1 MRKYKRSFTY
11 KGSFTIEAALILPL
25 VLSCFC
31 IAAGAAVS
39 LHNEICVQ
47 IQEQNK
53 KESVN
58 LIKGMYRRTYVK
70 ELLGNLY
77 EY

>member
-1 MRKYKRSFTY
+1 MRKY
-11 KGSFTIEAALILPL
+11 KGSFTIEAAWILPL

-31 IAAGAAVS
+31 VAIGAAVS
-39 LHNEICVQ
+39 LHNEICEE
-47 IQEQNK
+47 IQEQVE
-53 KESVN
+53 KESVD